1 MNRSAPLMSIK
12 GLLVFLTPVFCIPY
26 AINAYSADSSFV
38 VEEIVVTARKRQENM
53 QDVPGAISAFSRE
66 TLQEAGV
73 DNIIE
78 LENLTPNITMN
89 ETSGLG
95 PGSIQV
101 FIRGIGND
109 PGFDQGVGIYVDDVY
124 LHRTS
129 GALLDVYDI
138 ERIEV

>member
-1 MNRSAPLMSIK
+1 MNRSAPLMSVK

-26 AINAYSADSSFV
+26 AINAYSADSSFM

-89 ETSGLG
+89 RRNKVITRCVSYDN
-95 PGSIQV
+95 SANK
-101 FIRGIGND
+101 ND
-109 PGFDQGVGIYVDDVY
+109 RIIVGV
-124 LHRTS
+124 S
-129 GALLDVYDI
+129 
-138 ERIEV
+138 EKS